1 MIEAKALRWLIIIS
15 VIIVFTIAF
24 PPIGVLM
31 ILGLI
36 VCWIFRM
43 NRWRAQR
50 AAERA
55 AQRQVYWHPDTIQ
68 RRYYQ

>member
-1 MIEAKALRWLIIIS
+1 MIETKALRWLIIIS
-15 VIIVFTIAF
+15 VIIVFTLAF

-31 ILGLI
+31 ILALI
-36 VCWIFRM
+36 GCWVFRM

-55 AQRQVYWHPDTIQ
+55 AYRQAYWKPDTIQ